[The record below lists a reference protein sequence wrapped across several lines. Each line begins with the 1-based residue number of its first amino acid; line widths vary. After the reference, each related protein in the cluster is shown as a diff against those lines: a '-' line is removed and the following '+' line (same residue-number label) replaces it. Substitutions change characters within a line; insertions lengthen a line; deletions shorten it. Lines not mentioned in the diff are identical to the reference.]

1 MLHLIAKKYLTDL
14 ANVLHQIKD
23 NDYCRPIAVFDNGSV
38 GKHVRHILEFY
49 KCLII
54 ANKNNDV
61 ICYDNRERNLLIEE
75 NVRFAIDN
83 ITEIIDDISSIEQ
96 NKRMLLKSVY
106 NDAEINTETTLLRE
120 LTYNIEHTVHHLALI
135 RIGIVA
141 ECSYIKIDKTFG
153 YADSTVQYLKTL
165 QAVS

>member
-1 MLHLIAKKYLTDL
+1 
-14 ANVLHQIKD
+14 
-23 NDYCRPIAVFDNGSV
+23 
-38 GKHVRHILEFY
+38 
-49 KCLII
+49 
-54 ANKNNDV
+54 
-61 ICYDNRERNLLIEE
+61 LIEQ

-83 ITEIIDDISSIEQ
+83 ITEIIDNISSIEQ
-96 NKRMLLKSVY
+96 NKRMLLKSFY
-106 NDAEINTETTLLRE
+106 NNTEINTETTLLRE

-165 QAVS
+165 STFIKSKLYTYIEPR

>member
-14 ANVLHQIKD
+14 TTVLHQLKD
-23 NDYCRPIAVFDNGSV
+23 SDYSRPLGVFDSGSF

-49 KCLII
+49 KCLIT

-61 ICYDNRERNLLIEE
+61 ICYDNRERNLLIEQ
-75 NVRFAIDN
+75 NVRFAID
-83 ITEIIDDISSIEQ
+83 IIAEIIDEISTIEQ
-96 NKRMLLKSVY
+96 NKRMLLKSIY
-106 NDAEINTETTLLRE
+106 NNIEINTETTLLRE
-120 LTYNIEHTVHHLALI
+120 LTYNIEHTVHHLAII

-141 ECSYIKIDKTFG
+141 ECGYIKIDKMFG

-165 QAVS
+165 QAV